1 MDGHQSDVPSMGGD
15 GEKSIIKGRSPGG
28 ANRIHGI
35 NNAPTDH
42 SDDDY
47 NSRSNVGSL
56 TRDNK
61 HTRSN
66 RKIKP
71 MYAISNNQASKGMLK
86 VVHEDEHSSA
96 NEGIPYLKQGN
107 LGSLMSIVS
116 SINGGG

>member
-1 MDGHQSDVPSMGGD
+1 MGG
-15 GEKSIIKGRSPGG
+15 
-28 ANRIHGI
+28 
-35 NNAPTDH
+35 
-42 SDDDY
+42 
-47 NSRSNVGSL
+47 L
-56 TRDNK
+56 TRDSK

-96 NEGIPYLKQGN
+96 NEGMPYLKSNN

-116 SINGGG
+116 PNSNGG

>member
-1 MDGHQSDVPSMGGD
+1 MPSIGD
-15 GEKSIIKGRSPGG
+15 RGDKGRSPNPG
-28 ANRIHGI
+28 NRLI
-35 NNAPTDH
+35 NQQTEN

-47 NSRSNVGSL
+47 NSRSGVGL

-71 MYAISNNQASKGMLK
+71 MYGLGNNQSRGMLK

-96 NEGIPYLKQGN
+96 NENIMPYLSKGNNN

-116 SINGGG
+116 TNSGGN